1 MSDEP
6 LAIPLDEIQIDDK
19 LPFIEEPVEI
29 IDREVKR
36 LKQSRISIVKV
47 RWNFRRGHEFTWE
60 REDQMQKKYPHLFL
74 ISTPV
79 AETTYV
85 LPTGRVIATVSI
97 KVPTGRHLVKLPDP
111 LALLSN
117 PSISA
122 IHFPIIGG
130 AIVSR
135 LIKLWTPE
143 DCQRVI
149 LFWMHLCFF
158 CECFSTKTHTPCAS
172 SIDDVAL
179 SLREGKYPLGK
190 TDLTLALHL

>member
-1 MSDEP
+1 MGCDENRMSID
-6 LAIPLDEIQIDDK
+6 LAAAV
-19 LPFIEEPVEI
+19 F
-29 IDREVKR
+29 
-36 LKQSRISIVKV
+36 
-47 RWNFRRGHEFTWE
+47 
-60 REDQMQKKYPHLFL
+60 
-74 ISTPV
+74 V
-79 AETTYV
+79 A
-85 LPTGRVIATVSI
+85 VSI
-97 KVPTGRHLVKLPDP
+97 LKAFKTEDLSRKLEVNYVKFQFRGGLLVPTGRHLVKLPDP

-117 PSISA
+117 PSISV

-179 SLREGKYPLGK
+179 SLRVS
-190 TDLTLALHL
+190 